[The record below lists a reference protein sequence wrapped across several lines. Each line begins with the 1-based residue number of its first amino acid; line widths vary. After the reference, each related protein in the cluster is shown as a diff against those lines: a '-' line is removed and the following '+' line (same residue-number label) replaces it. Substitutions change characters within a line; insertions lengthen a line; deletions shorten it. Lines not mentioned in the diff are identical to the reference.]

1 MNLIKDISQL
11 IDKLASFY
19 LYKGIQPSEIADAIF
34 EKQYSGVKLDRTE
47 NEIILIASFTEF
59 DESNQTEYKHQVKY
73 VYTNNRYLQVIE
85 QKIGNKGF
93 KVQWSRQEEIDEY
106 LSNTSKEDPSNSL
119 GGLSKEIRIE
129 VSRLQSLIA
138 SLNVRKDD
146 FETKLLI
153 LIRAC

>member
-93 KVQWSRQEEIDEY
+93 KVQWSRQEEID
-106 LSNTSKEDPSNSL
+106 
-119 GGLSKEIRIE
+119 
-129 VSRLQSLIA
+129 
-138 SLNVRKDD
+138 
-146 FETKLLI
+146 KLLNEFSCLVQPVLPKVQLETI
-153 LIRAC
+153 ISTLPSELIPQVRIKLKLVA

>member
-34 EKQYSGVKLDRTE
+34 EKQYSSVKLDRTE

-93 KVQWSRQEEIDEY
+93 KVQWSRQEEID
-106 LSNTSKEDPSNSL
+106 
-119 GGLSKEIRIE
+119 
-129 VSRLQSLIA
+129 
-138 SLNVRKDD
+138 
-146 FETKLLI
+146 KLLNEFSCLVQPVLPKVQLETI
-153 LIRAC
+153 ISTLPSELIPQVRIKLKLVA